1 MNDISLNWK
10 KIARGLPRAG
20 KAANDRAPTIAEI
33 RKLVEYPDRRI
44 KPIVKTMVSSGI
56 RIGAWDYL
64 KWKHVTPVFQKD
76 SNEVTAAKLIVYA
89 GESDEYYTFITPEA
103 HLSLKEWMDF
113 RKDYGEK
120 ISGESWVMRDLAI
133 LFTSTGLAITSL
145 PSYQPA
151 LAQSNAAQEAN
162 QTGEQMQPGMANTT
176 QEAKSAGNQTGE
188 KGQSLL
194 NQTGEALQNINPFR

>member
-1 MNDISLNWK
+1 M
-10 KIARGLPRAG
+10 
-20 KAANDRAPTIAEI
+20 
-33 RKLVEYPDRRI
+33 
-44 KPIVKTMVSSGI
+44 
-56 RIGAWDYL
+56 
-64 KWKHVTPVFQKD
+64 
-76 SNEVTAAKLIVYA
+76 YA

-103 HLSLKEWMDF
+103 YLSLKEWMDF